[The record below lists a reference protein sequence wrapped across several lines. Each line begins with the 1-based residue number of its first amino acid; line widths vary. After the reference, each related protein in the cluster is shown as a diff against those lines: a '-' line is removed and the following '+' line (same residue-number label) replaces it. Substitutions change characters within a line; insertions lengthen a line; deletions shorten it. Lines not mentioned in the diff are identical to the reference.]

1 MSAANPARWRW
12 VETSVAFAIHDVQ
25 IAEHGGSDGVRDA
38 SAIESALM
46 RPVNLSLYAEPE
58 AADLAAS
65 YAYGLAKNHGFVDGN
80 KRTAWVVARVFLA
93 ENGHGLTFDVDEA
106 VQVMEQVAASEIS
119 ETELA
124 HWLRER
130 LVADQ
135 GLE

>member
-1 MSAANPARWRW
+1 MPSATRSR
-12 VETSVAFAIHDVQ
+12 TRTGGVAAPGPCTTRTT
-25 IAEHGGSDGVRDA
+25 AGSRKGV
-38 SAIESALM
+38 
-46 RPVNLSLYAEPE
+46 YT
-58 AADLAAS
+58 ADLAAS

-106 VQVMEQVAASEIS
+106 VQVMEPVSAS

-135 GLE
+135 GPE

>member
-1 MSAANPARWRW
+1 MRAANPARWRW

-38 SAIESALM
+38 NAIESALM

-106 VQVMEQVAASEIS
+106 VQVMEQVSASEIS